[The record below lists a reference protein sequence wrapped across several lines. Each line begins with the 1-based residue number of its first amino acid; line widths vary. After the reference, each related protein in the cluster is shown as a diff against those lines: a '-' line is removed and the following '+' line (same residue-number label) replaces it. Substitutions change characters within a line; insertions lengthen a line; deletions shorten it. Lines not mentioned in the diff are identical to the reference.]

1 MTSIYDT
8 PATREQLIEADNA
21 NKAWV
26 TDSYLC
32 MNGIQ
37 GLSTDQGR
45 KSYAWFNAVIE
56 LKEQMI
62 REGYVFKVDLL
73 Y

>member
-1 MTSIYDT
+1 MSAIFDV
-8 PATREQLIEADNA
+8 PPTREQLIEADNQ

-26 TDSYLC
+26 TNSYLC

-37 GLSTDQGR
+37 GLLTAECR
-45 KSYAWFNAVIE
+45 KSYNWFNDVIK
-56 LKEQMI
+56 LKGEMI
-62 REGYVFKVDLL
+62 KEGYIFKVDLL